1 MRSKTPFATILIF
14 LLIGLLLVPLV
25 ALAAET
31 SANHTRNADSA
42 FELAAVAQQ
51 NQEANDEEAPQGIAL
66 GILLLGI
73 GGVAIVGLAMIARDN
88 FRGESEL
95 TE

>member
-1 MRSKTPFATILIF
+1 MRSKTPFARILIF
-14 LLIGLLLVPLV
+14 LLVGLLLVPLIV
-25 ALAAET
+25 QAAET
-31 SANHTRNADSA
+31 PADHVPNADSA
-42 FELAAVAQQ
+42 VELAAVAQQ
-51 NQEANDEEAPQGIAL
+51 AQEASDEEPPQGIAL

-88 FRGESEL
+88 FSGEGGS

>member
-1 MRSKTPFATILIF
+1 MRSKTPFATILIC
-14 LLIGLLLVPLV
+14 LLAGLLLVPLIV
-25 ALAAET
+25 QAAET
-31 SANHTRNADSA
+31 PADHVQNAGGA

-51 NQEANDEEAPQGIAL
+51 NQEASDEEPPQGIAL

-88 FRGESEL
+88 FSGEGEPI
-95 TE
+95 E